1 VREGNALDGHTL
13 RYGRRVKAEDS
24 ADGTGSASCIVAAD
38 DAGSTAYVVAKRAPT
53 AVAEAAG
60 TACP

>member
-38 DAGSTAYVVAKRAPT
+38 DAGSTAYVVAKRGAYS
-53 AVAEAAG
+53 G
-60 TACP
+60 GGGGGG